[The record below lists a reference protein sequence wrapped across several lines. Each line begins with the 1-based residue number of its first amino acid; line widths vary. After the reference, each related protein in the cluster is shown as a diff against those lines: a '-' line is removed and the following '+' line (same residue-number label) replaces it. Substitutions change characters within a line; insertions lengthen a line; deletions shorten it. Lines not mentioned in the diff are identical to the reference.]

1 MKILIAEDEEF
12 SRDLLRAQLE
22 SLGHDVIAV
31 SSGAQAWDVMQQERF
46 SMVITDWMMP
56 DVDGLE
62 LVHRIRTHSDSD
74 SGYVYLIL
82 LTGKSER
89 TDLIT
94 GMLRGADDFLSK
106 PYDRDELDVRI
117 RAGERV
123 INLERSL
130 KAKNEELARS
140 NQEIEQAGQR
150 MKRDL
155 DAAARIQKSLLPRD
169 LPQNDAVDFAWIFRP
184 CDELAGDIFNVFQ
197 LAPDNIGFYLLDV
210 VGHGLPAALLSV
222 TLSRFISPS
231 TSSSALFPRA
241 ASESPFLSPSKVAS
255 ALNEQFPMDAI
266 GQQYFTLL
274 YGCLNLST
282 LEMQYVAAGHPG
294 PVVIPANDAPR
305 IVQVKGYPIGLVDQ
319 PEYSDGHLSL
329 SPGDRVMIY
338 SDGVL
343 DCQNPDGEHFGE
355 ARLIGAV
362 NERRE
367 SLDDYVRSIDNH
379 LVTWCGGR
387 TPDDDISL
395 LAIGLFDG

>member
-12 SRDLLRAQLE
+12 SRNLLQAQLE
-22 SLGHDVIAV
+22 SLGHNVVAV
-31 SSGAQAWDVMQQERF
+31 SSGSHAWGAMQQERF

-62 LVHRIRTHSDSD
+62 LVRRIRTHPE
-74 SGYVYLIL
+74 SGYVYIIL

-140 NQEIEQAGQR
+140 NQEIERTSQR
-150 MKRDL
+150 IKRDL
-155 DAAARIQKSLLPRD
+155 DEAARIQKSLLPRE
-169 LPQNDAVDFAWIFRP
+169 LPQNDVVDFAWIFRP

-197 LAPDNIGFYLLDV
+197 LDEDNIGFYLLDV

-231 TSSSALFPRA
+231 TSSSALFPNV
-241 ASESPFLSPSKVAS
+241 ASDTPFLSPSKVAS
-255 ALNEQFPMDAI
+255 ALNEQFPMDGI

-274 YGCLNLST
+274 YGCLNLCT
-282 LEMQYVAAGHPG
+282 REMQYVAAGHPG

-305 IVQVKGYPIGLVDQ
+305 IVQVEGYPIGLVDQ
-319 PEYSDGHLSL
+319 PEYADRHLSL
-329 SPGDRVMIY
+329 APGDRVMLY

-343 DCQNPDGEHFGE
+343 DCQNTDGEHFGE
-355 ARLIGAV
+355 DRLIAAV

-367 SLDDYVRSIDNH
+367 SLNEDVQSLNNQ
-379 LVTWCGGR
+379 LVSWCGGR

-395 LAIGLFDG
+395 LAMQLLDE